1 MLDVLGQHPCESCWV
16 CLQPCCDLDLGRH
29 EDSGLEDEGVDPG
42 LQVAAGQQFL
52 LQLRFGSFNL
62 HLCFLLQQLLLRI
75 SHIESECLDFV
86 CLLVLSR
93 VAVVGCRPIRMLSSF
108 PAPVS
113 DLLLLLLLQ
122 LLDVLSLAE
131 PRHHAVALIHVERAA
146 AVLLTSILLS

>member
-1 MLDVLGQHPCESCWV
+1 MLDFPGQRPYESCWV
-16 CLQPCCDLDLGRH
+16 CLQPFCDLGLGRH
-29 EDSGLEDEGVDPG
+29 EDFGLEDEGIDPG

-75 SHIESECLDFV
+75 SHIESECLDCP

-93 VAVVGCRPIRMLSSF
+93 VGVVGCRPIRMLSSF
-108 PAPVS
+108 PAPMS
-113 DLLLLLLLQ
+113 DLLLLLLQ

-131 PRHHAVALIHVERAA
+131 PRHHAVALMHVERAA
-146 AVLLTSILLS
+146 AVLLTSIRLS